1 MEKHNKIICLVV
13 NSLQAGGMERVMS
26 ELAINFA
33 ANPSFKIHLVLYG
46 IKRDIFYAIPE
57 NIIIHKP
64 EFEFDSKQRL
74 RSTLRT
80 LLFLR
85 KKLISVQADAILSFG
100 EYWNS
105 FVLLACIGLK
115 LPIYVSDRCQPDK
128 DFGRIQTWLR
138 KWLYPKARGIIAQTQ
153 IAKDI
158 YLNSIRQPNVKV
170 IGNPIRI
177 IEDNVAI
184 EKENIVLTV
193 GRLISTKHHDELIR
207 LFVRINNPDWKLV
220 IIGDDALKQK
230 NMARLQALVNELE
243 ANEKV
248 KLLGKRADVEAYY
261 LKSKIFA
268 FTSSSE
274 GFPNVIGEAQS
285 AGLPVV
291 AFDCIAGPAEMLID
305 GENGFL
311 VPLFDYSLF
320 EKRLGQLMQQT
331 ELQKKLG
338 DNARQS
344 VKKFSA
350 AKISLQYEKF
360 ILNYS

>member
-1 MEKHNKIICLVV
+1 
-13 NSLQAGGMERVMS
+13 
-26 ELAINFA
+26 
-33 ANPSFKIHLVLYG
+33 
-46 IKRDIFYAIPE
+46 
-57 NIIIHKP
+57 
-64 EFEFDSKQRL
+64 
-74 RSTLRT
+74 
-80 LLFLR
+80 
-85 KKLISVQADAILSFG
+85 
-100 EYWNS
+100 
-105 FVLLACIGLK
+105 
-115 LPIYVSDRCQPDK
+115 
-128 DFGRIQTWLR
+128 
-138 KWLYPKARGIIAQTQ
+138 
-153 IAKDI
+153 
-158 YLNSIRQPNVKV
+158 
-170 IGNPIRI
+170 
-177 IEDNVAI
+177 
-184 EKENIVLTV
+184 
-193 GRLISTKHHDELIR
+193 

-248 KLLGKRADVEAYY
+248 ILLGKRADVEAYY